1 MTQDTVDVLVIGA
14 GVVGLAV
21 ARELGLR
28 YPGKTLAVVERNRTY
43 GLEVSSRNSEVIHSG
58 IYYPGDTL
66 KTRLCLEGKNRLYEY
81 CAERSIPC
89 RCTGK
94 LIIATDEAGLDKLNV
109 LERQGKEYGILVERL
124 TRERVAEME
133 PDISA
138 VEALF
143 VRDSG
148 QVDVH
153 RLMQSLFFEA
163 RQSGVDFVFDSEIQA
178 VEYTGS
184 LYKLHSNREVIQ
196 ALSVVNC
203 AGLGAE
209 KVAQLLGLDTES
221 CGYRLHP
228 CKGEYFRI
236 RKKLSVKHLIYP
248 VPGINSLGIHLSFD
262 MQDRIRL
269 GPNAYYVD
277 DIDYGVDEAH
287 IDEFYDAAIAYLPF
301 IQKRDLTP
309 DFAGIR
315 PKLQRPGESF
325 RDFVI
330 AQESSR
336 RYPGWI
342 NLIGIESPGL
352 TSSLAIA
359 EYVAA
364 MFN

>member
-1 MTQDTVDVLVIGA
+1 MTRDAVDVLVIGA

-58 IYYPGDTL
+58 IYYPCDTL
-66 KTRLCLEGKNRLYEY
+66 KTRLCLEGKHRLYEY
-81 CAERSIPC
+81 CAERSLPC
-89 RCTGK
+89 RRMGK
-94 LIIATDEAGLDKLNV
+94 LIVATDESGLDKLNV
-109 LERQGKEYGILVERL
+109 LEQQGKEYGIPVERL
-124 TRERVAEME
+124 SRNRVAEME
-133 PDISA
+133 PNISA
-138 VEALF
+138 VEALL

-163 RQSGVDFVFDSEIQA
+163 RQAGVDFVFDSEIQA

-184 LYKLHSNREVIQ
+184 FYKLHSNREVIR
-196 ALSVVNC
+196 ALNVVNC

-209 KVAQLLGLDTES
+209 KMAQLLGLDTER

-236 RKKLSVKHLIYP
+236 KKKLSVKHLVYP
-248 VPGINSLGIHLSFD
+248 LPKVNTLGIHLSFD

-277 DIDYGVDEAH
+277 NIDYGVDESH
-287 IDEFYDAAIAYLPF
+287 IDEFYDAAVAYLPF
-301 IQKRDLTP
+301 IRKEDLAP

-315 PKLQRPGESF
+315 PKLQKPGESF

-336 RYPGWI
+336 GYPGWI

-364 MFN
+364 ILS

>member
-1 MTQDTVDVLVIGA
+1 MTQDTVDILVIGA

-21 ARELGLR
+21 ARELSLR
-28 YPGKTLAVVERNRTY
+28 YPGRIVAVVERNRTY

-58 IYYPGDTL
+58 IYYPGDAL

-81 CAERSIPC
+81 CARRSVPC
-89 RCTGK
+89 RRTGK
-94 LIIATDEAGLDKLNV
+94 LIIATDEAGLGKLDV
-109 LERQGKEYGILVERL
+109 LERQGKEYGIPVERL
-124 TRERVAEME
+124 TRKRVAEME
-133 PDISA
+133 PDISLS
-138 VEALF
+138 EALF
-143 VRDSG
+143 VEDSG

-153 RLMQSLFFEA
+153 RLMQSLFYEA
-163 RQSGVDFVFDSEIQA
+163 KEAGVDFVFDSEIQA

-184 LYKLHSNREVIQ
+184 LYKLHTNREVIQ
-196 ALSVVNC
+196 AMNVINC

-209 KVAQLLGLDTES
+209 KVAQLLGIDTER

-236 RKKLSVKHLIYP
+236 KKKLSIKHLVYP
-248 VPGINSLGIHLSFD
+248 VPKINSLGIHLSFD
-262 MQDRIRL
+262 VQGRIRL

-277 DIDYGVDEAH
+277 DIDYSVDESH
-287 IDEFYDAAIAYLPF
+287 LDEFYDAAVAYLPF
-301 IQKRDLTP
+301 ILKEDLAP

-315 PKLQRPGESF
+315 PKLQGPGEGF

-330 AQESSR
+330 AHESSR
-336 RYPGWI
+336 GYPGWV

-364 MFN
+364 ILS